1 MEKHEIM
8 IIANDSQESWLT
20 VNEICE
26 ICHISTDVVEE
37 LIAFEIIHP
46 KRTTQDELV
55 FDMHD
60 LQRVKS
66 ALRLQHDLEINLA
79 GIAVVLDLLDELH
92 ELRERTEF
100 LQRHF

>member
-1 MEKHEIM
+1 MAKHEIM
-8 IIANDSQESWLT
+8 IIANYSQESLLT

-26 ICHISTDVVEE
+26 ICHISMDTVEE

-46 KRTTQDELV
+46 KQTSQNELV

-79 GIAVVLDLLDELH
+79 GVAVVLDLLDELH
-92 ELRERTEF
+92 ELRERAEF